1 MNIIIREYEDKDM
14 ESLNELLDEVYKMKK
29 SKNIANDNMEL
40 VAVDNERVVGY
51 LTINK
56 LFDSVQNINYANI
69 NYVCVLEKY
78 RNRGICSN
86 MLDKVINY
94 CRKNNISYIELTSN
108 PTRKIA
114 RHLYEKKGFVER
126 ETSVY
131 RKEIVW

>member
-94 CRKNNISYIELTSN
+94 CRENNISYIELTSN

-126 ETSVY
+126 KTSVY
-131 RKEIVW
+131 RKEIV

>member
-56 LFDSVQNINYANI
+56 LFDSVQNLNYANI
-69 NYVCVLEKY
+69 NYVCVLERY

-86 MLDKVINY
+86 MLDEVINY
-94 CRKNNISYIELTSN
+94 CMENNISYIELTSN

-114 RHLYEKKGFVER
+114 RYLYEKKGFVER

-131 RKEIVW
+131 RKEIV

>member
-1 MNIIIREYEDKDM
+1 MNIIIREYEGKDI

-29 SKNIANDNMEL
+29 SKNIANDNIEL

-131 RKEIVW
+131 RKEIV

>member
-29 SKNIANDNMEL
+29 SKNIANDNIEL

-131 RKEIVW
+131 RKEIV

>member
-29 SKNIANDNMEL
+29 SKNIANDNIEL

-56 LFDSVQNINYANI
+56 LFDSVQNLNYANI
-69 NYVCVLEKY
+69 NYVCVLERY

-86 MLDKVINY
+86 MLDEVINY
-94 CRKNNISYIELTSN
+94 CMENNISYIELTSN

-114 RHLYEKKGFVER
+114 RYLYEKKGFVER

-131 RKEIVW
+131 RKEIV

>member
-114 RHLYEKKGFVER
+114 RYLYEKKGFVER

-131 RKEIVW
+131 RKEIV

>member
-131 RKEIVW
+131 RKEIV

>member
-29 SKNIANDNMEL
+29 SKNIANDNIEL

-56 LFDSVQNINYANI
+56 LFDSVQNLNYANI
-69 NYVCVLEKY
+69 NYVCVLERY

-86 MLDKVINY
+86 MLDEVINY
-94 CRKNNISYIELTSN
+94 CMENNISYIELTSN

-114 RHLYEKKGFVER
+114 RYLYEKKGFVER

-131 RKEIVW
+131 RKEII

>member
-1 MNIIIREYEDKDM
+1 MSIIIREYEDKDM

-56 LFDSVQNINYANI
+56 LFDSVQNLNYANI
-69 NYVCVLEKY
+69 NYVCVLERY

-86 MLDKVINY
+86 MLDEVFKY
-94 CRKNNISYIELTSN
+94 CRKNSISYIELTSN

-114 RHLYEKKGFVER
+114 RYLYEKKGFVER

-131 RKEIVW
+131 RKEIL

>member
-1 MNIIIREYEDKDM
+1 MSIIIREYEDKDM

-131 RKEIVW
+131 RKEIV

>member
-56 LFDSVQNINYANI
+56 LFDSVQNLNYANI
-69 NYVCVLEKY
+69 NYVCVLERY

-86 MLDKVINY
+86 MLDEVINY
-94 CRKNNISYIELTSN
+94 CMENNISYIELTSN

-131 RKEIVW
+131 RKEIV

>member
-1 MNIIIREYEDKDM
+1 MNIIIREYEGKDI

-29 SKNIANDNMEL
+29 SKNIANDNIEL

-78 RNRGICSN
+78 RNRGICSS

-94 CRKNNISYIELTSN
+94 CMENNISYIELTSN

-131 RKEIVW
+131 RKEIV

>member
-1 MNIIIREYEDKDM
+1 MSIIIREYEDKDM

-29 SKNIANDNMEL
+29 SKNIVNDNMEL

-131 RKEIVW
+131 RKEIV